1 MRESNQVVEEKIMV
15 DGRIHLPKPN
25 PAPQEIQRG
34 MKVVSSDGRE
44 VGFVA
49 AVIIHRETGSV
60 THILLGHIPVTPD
73 YRRIPVTLVENVDE
87 NIVYLNIIHQ
97 AVDKLAVHQP
107 D

>member
-1 MRESNQVVEEKIMV
+1 MRDSNQVMEEKIMV
-15 DGRIHLPKPN
+15 DGRIHLPSPH
-25 PAPQEIQRG
+25 PATQEIQRG
-34 MKVVSSDGRE
+34 MKVMSSDGRE

-49 AVIIHRETGSV
+49 AVIIQKETDSV

-87 NIVYLNIIHQ
+87 DTVFLNIIHQ

>member
-1 MRESNQVVEEKIMV
+1 MNAKKLAGEEKIMV
-15 DGRIHLPKPN
+15 DGRIHLPSPY
-25 PAPQEIQRG
+25 PAIQEIQRG
-34 MKVVSSDGRE
+34 MKVISSDGRE

-49 AVIIHRETGSV
+49 GVIIHKGTGGV

-73 YRRIPVTLVENVDE
+73 YRRLPVTLVDSVDT
-87 NIVYLNIIHQ
+87 NAVYLNIIYQ

>member
-1 MRESNQVVEEKIMV
+1 MNESNQVTEEKIMV
-15 DGRIHLPKPN
+15 DGRIHLPKPH
-25 PAPQEIQRG
+25 PATQEIQRG
-34 MKVVSSDGRE
+34 MKVMSSDGRE

-49 AVIIHRETGSV
+49 AVIIQKETASV

-87 NIVYLNIIHQ
+87 DTVYLNIIHQ

>member
-1 MRESNQVVEEKIMV
+1 MNESNQVMEEKIMV
-15 DGRIHLPKPN
+15 DGRIHLSKPN

-34 MKVVSSDGRE
+34 MKVMSSDGRE

-49 AVIIHRETGSV
+49 AVIIPKEAHNV

-73 YRRIPVTLVENVDE
+73 YRRIPVTLVENIDE
-87 NIVYLNIIHQ
+87 DTVYLSIIHQ

>member
-1 MRESNQVVEEKIMV
+1 MRDSNQAMEEKIMV
-15 DGRIHLPKPN
+15 DGRIHLPTPH
-25 PAPQEIQRG
+25 PTTQEIQRG
-34 MKVVSSDGRE
+34 MKVMSSDGRE

-49 AVIIHRETGSV
+49 AVIIQKETGSV

-87 NIVYLNIIHQ
+87 NIVYLNVIHQ